1 MKKLIALLV
10 MAVTASQA
18 ITVTIDNVVAAHQT
32 ADQADAYTGR
42 LGELVYNMGDDPS
55 TFSTNIHN
63 GFVSFYNGID
73 EGGRAIN
80 PGANPTM
87 VIYVDAIASNNDA
100 TRKLQNGTNL
110 VNAVKYADLM
120 SGNIINQTTERV
132 LVIIPPGN
140 YVIYEP
146 LALTNNSGL
155 VTLQGT
161 VEGLQHA
168 RKYGNFGS
176 GDTTFFT
183 YDKTGQPLGT
193 FIALDTNYTGSY
205 NDHALL
211 TLGNRNVRLFNIF
224 FYDEI
229 QPIAS
234 GSGGGGFAAKGCSFF
249 KPVYTNDIP
258 ASQNIEVA
266 IQDCS
271 FNNAA
276 FFDTSKVSAR
286 NCSFFGV
293 NDEFAFKRTASLSV
307 FQDCYFKI
315 PNGIDVS
322 SPSHNINFYN
332 CHWDTVCTQWF
343 QNAPGFGGTGFA
355 FYNCILPGGDG
366 SAWFEERIAASFAIN
381 DGIKFYYCLEL
392 PDEIADEAGFLI
404 RYCVDESDA
413 VIDSF

>member
-32 ADQADAYTGR
+32 VDQADAYTGR
-42 LGELVYNMGDDPS
+42 LGELVYNLGNDAS

-80 PGANPTM
+80 PGANPTR
-87 VIYVDAIASNNDA
+87 VIYVDAIVGNNDA

-110 VNAVKYADLM
+110 VNAVKYADSLV
-120 SGNIINQTTERV
+120 SGAVQQTSERV
-132 LVIIPPGN
+132 LIMIPPGT
-140 YVIYEP
+140 YRIYEP
-146 LALTNNSGL
+146 LALTNASAQI
-155 VTLQGT
+155 TLQGM
-161 VEGLQHA
+161 VEGFQHA
-168 RKYGNFGS
+168 RKYGQFGS
-176 GDTTFFT
+176 GDTSFFT
-183 YDKTGQPLGT
+183 YDKTGMIVPVLVE
-193 FIALDTNYTGSY
+193 LDSNYTGSY
-205 NDHALL
+205 AGHTLL
-211 TLGNRNVRLFNIF
+211 TLGNMYVRLLNIF
-224 FYDEI
+224 FYGEI

-234 GSGGGGFAAKGCSFF
+234 GSGGGGFAAKGCNFF

-258 ASQNIEVA
+258 ASQNIVIA
-266 IQDCS
+266 LQDCS

-276 FFDTSKVSAR
+276 FFDTGSVSVR
-286 NCSFFGV
+286 NCSFFGI
-293 NDEFAFKRTASLSV
+293 NDEFIFKRIGTGSV

-315 PNGIDVS
+315 PNGIDFSFPTQNV
-322 SPSHNINFYN
+322 NFFN
-332 CHWDTVCTQWF
+332 CHWDIVCTQWF
-343 QNAPGFGGTGFA
+343 QDTPFFGGTGYA
-355 FYNCILPGGDG
+355 FYNCILPGVTG
-366 SAWFEERIAASFAIN
+366 SAWFEEFIAAGSFDN
-381 DGIKFYYCLEL
+381 GIKFYYCTEL